1 MLHCGFI
8 GIPLETVNIPIGLI
22 TNCFPPGL
30 SGFCE
35 EKKEKKINS
44 SELWSTCREPAC
56 QLL

>member
-1 MLHCGFI
+1 MLRCGFI

-35 EKKEKKINS
+35 KKED
-44 SELWSTCREPAC
+44 
-56 QLL
+56 